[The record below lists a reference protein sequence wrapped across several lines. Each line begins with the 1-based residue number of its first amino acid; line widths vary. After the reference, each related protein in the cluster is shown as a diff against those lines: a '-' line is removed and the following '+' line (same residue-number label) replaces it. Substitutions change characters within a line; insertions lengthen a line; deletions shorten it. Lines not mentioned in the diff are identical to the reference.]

1 MESINQ
7 VTKRVLSHY
16 HHHSNK
22 NRPFIVGIDGLGG
35 SGKTTLALNLKQEL
49 RIVDHEAS
57 ILHMDDH
64 IVIKSERYGTGNE
77 EWYEYYVLQW
87 NIELIR
93 TDLFLKLYRNH
104 ETIALPFYQSLT
116 DTIVTQPINITPATI
131 ILIEGVFLQRKE
143 WRDFFDYMIFI
154 DCSYEVRAERVVGRD
169 VYLGDEQARIDKYKR
184 RYWLAEEHY
193 FLNENPI
200 GQADYIYKA

>member
-64 IVIKSERYGTGNE
+64 IVKKSERYGTGNE